1 MEYPQINGY
10 GGYSG
15 YNSGYNTNGRGVSAL
30 YNGAYGYPYN
40 LEDYTAP
47 QRDFK
52 GAWTA
57 FFALW
62 LLWGLFWFL
71 RHAFGDAH
79 QVDAD
84 AEANTKSRWHV
95 GTTHAVYS
103 NNPSILQSRLSR
115 GSEVLGDLV
124 VLLLAALAI
133 NTFAGGITHAVM
145 ILSWIFFGFAVFWA
159 VFEAAVEHHIARFV
173 FGLIFYGIAI
183 AIAALGYR
191 YGWQTY

>member
-1 MEYPQINGY
+1 MSYSQINGY

-15 YNSGYNTNGRGVSAL
+15 YNSEYNANGRGVNAL
-30 YNGAYGYPYN
+30 YNGAYGYPN
-40 LEDYTAP
+40 NFEDYTAP

-71 RHAFGDAH
+71 RHAFGDGH
-79 QVDAD
+79 SVDAD
-84 AEANTKSRWHV
+84 AEANTKSRWQV
-95 GTTHAVYS
+95 GTPH
-103 NNPSILQSRLSR
+103 SRLSR
-115 GSEVLGDLV
+115 GSDVLRDLV

-159 VFEAAVEHHIARFV
+159 VFEAAVEHHIARFI
-173 FGLIFYGIAI
+173 FGFIFYGIAI

-191 YGWQTY
+191 YGWQSY